1 MVYICIQH
9 TIERHHMTKKNIIL
23 SIFISLSS
31 SIIAIAQ
38 DTQTETG
45 LATYYSARMH
55 GHLMSDGSRY
65 DKEGFTCAHRTLPF
79 GTRLKVTNTKNG
91 KMTIVRVADRGPFGK
106 RLIVD
111 ISNAAAAQ
119 LDMLKDGVVPVKI
132 EVLPSLEEIWE
143 EHLKIK
149 TPEYM
154 NEFQMDSPSMKME
167 LEWGNGP
174 FDILYHKPSKE
185 KP

>member
-1 MVYICIQH
+1 M
-9 TIERHHMTKKNIIL
+9 

-55 GHLMSDGSRY
+55 GHLMSDAAVMIKKVSHVH
-65 DKEGFTCAHRTLPF
+65 TAHYLWYKAESHKHKKRQ
-79 GTRLKVTNTKNG
+79 NDNC
-91 KMTIVRVADRGPFGK
+91 RVADRGPFGK

-154 NEFQMDSPSMKME
+154 NEFQMDSPQ
-167 LEWGNGP
+167 
-174 FDILYHKPSKE
+174 
-185 KP
+185 